1 MSASPLQSPIRAPA
15 AAAGTP
21 GQQTPSQSQTPRA
34 DSEDTARE
42 ALKTLQGELV
52 TYKRE
57 KAENERLLNE
67 QLEKM
72 RKDVSDFRVQNAQ
85 LTSQV

>member
-15 AAAGTP
+15 AAAG
-21 GQQTPSQSQTPRA
+21 TPSQSQTPRA